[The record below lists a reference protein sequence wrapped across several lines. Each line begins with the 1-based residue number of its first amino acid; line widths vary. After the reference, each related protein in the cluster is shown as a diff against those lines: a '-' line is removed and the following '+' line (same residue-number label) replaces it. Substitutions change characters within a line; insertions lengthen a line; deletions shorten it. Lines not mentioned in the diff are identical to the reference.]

1 MDGAKIRAYR
11 RDTGLTQAQ
20 LGATLGVTGN
30 TVNNWEVGRT
40 EPSRRVRL
48 KLAVMIGKARN
59 ATPKPG
65 PGPVE
70 RELLPVPAKV
80 ARHKIDRERGSALR
94 FLRSSHDMTRRE
106 LSGAIGYSPAIVTRW
121 EEGEYT
127 MSDNAIEEIERF
139 FRVSLRRFVGVR
151 S

>member
-20 LGATLGVTGN
+20 LGAMLGVTGN
-30 TVNNWEVGRT
+30 TVNNWEAGRT
-40 EPSRRVRL
+40 EPSRGVRL

-65 PGPVE
+65 SVE
-70 RELLPVPAKV
+70 REFLPVPAKV
-80 ARHKIDRERGSALR
+80 ARHEIDRERGSALR

-106 LSGAIGYSPAIVTRW
+106 LSGAIGYSPAIVMRW
-121 EEGEYT
+121 EDGEYT